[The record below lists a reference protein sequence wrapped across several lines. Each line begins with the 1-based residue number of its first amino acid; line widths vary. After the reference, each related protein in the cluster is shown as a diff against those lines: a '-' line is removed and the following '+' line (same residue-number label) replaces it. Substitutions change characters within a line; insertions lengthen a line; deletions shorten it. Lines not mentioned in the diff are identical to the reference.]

1 MRVIVHTGK
10 GGVGKTSIS
19 AATALR
25 CAEMGLKTI
34 VISTDTAHSL
44 GDSLER
50 DIGPEPVEIYP
61 NLWAQE
67 VDTRYSMDKYWGRI
81 QRYLTGLFSKQ
92 GIDEIV
98 AEEVT
103 ILPGLEE
110 GAHLLWIN
118 QYVQSGAYDVLIVDA
133 APTAETLRLL
143 SLPDVTRWWFEKVI
157 GLAQGATRILR
168 PIGRLVGRRGEGIPD
183 DSAWAEVRALFD
195 TLDRVRDLLTDP
207 EVASIRLVVNP
218 EKMVIKE
225 TQRTYTYLNLYG
237 YATDA
242 ILCNRII
249 PDEVS
254 DPYFAMWKANQ
265 RDNIAFIDEAFGELP
280 LLRAPLFGG
289 EVSGLDALR
298 RLGDALYG
306 DRSPAEKLF
315 DGKTHRI
322 ETVDKDTFV
331 LHVPLPFA
339 SKQDLDIYRSRDE
352 LTLRVGPYRRNI
364 VLPYALWDLEIA
376 EAKFEQAS
384 LNIRFARTEAQK
396 EKAAT

>member
-19 AATALR
+19 AATAVR

-44 GDSLER
+44 GDSLEKQ
-50 DIGPEPVEIYP
+50 IGPEPIEIYP

-67 VDTRYSMDKYWGRI
+67 VDARYSMDKYWGKI
-81 QRYLTGLFSKQ
+81 QRYLSSLFSRQ
-92 GIDEIV
+92 GVDEIV

-118 QYVQSGAYDVLIVDA
+118 QYVEQGQFDVLIVDA

-143 SLPDVTRWWFEKVI
+143 SLPDVTRWWVEKI
-157 GLAQGATRILR
+157 IAIAQGATRILR
-168 PIGRLVGRRGEGIPD
+168 PIGKVLGRDQTMIPED
-183 DSAWAEVRALFD
+183 NAWSEVRVLFD
-195 TLDRVRDLLTDP
+195 TLDKVRDLLSDP
-207 EVASIRLVVNP
+207 EISSIRLVVNP

-242 ILCNRII
+242 IICNRII
-249 PDEVS
+249 PDEVT
-254 DPYFAMWKANQ
+254 DPYFAMWKTNQ
-265 RDNIAFIDEAFGELP
+265 KENIAFIDEAFGELP
-280 LLRAPLFGG
+280 LIKAPLFGG
-289 EVSGLDALR
+289 EVSGLESLR
-298 RLGDALYG
+298 RLGEALYG
-306 DRSPAEKLF
+306 DQNPAQKMFE
-315 DGKTHRI
+315 GETHRI
-322 ETVDKDTFV
+322 ETISKDSYV

-339 SKQDLDIYRSRDE
+339 NKQDLDIYRSRDE

-364 VLPYALWDLEIA
+364 VLPYSLWDLEIA
-376 EAKFEQAS
+376 DARFEQS
-384 LNIRFARTEAQK
+384 TLNIQFSKQP
-396 EKAAT
+396 

>member
-44 GDSLER
+44 ADSL
-50 DIGPEPVEIYP
+50 DKQIGPEPVELMP

-67 VDTRYSMDKYWGRI
+67 VDARYSMDKYWGRF
-81 QRYLTGLFSKQ
+81 QKYMVAMFSRQ
-92 GIDEIV
+92 GVDEIV

-118 QYVQSGAYDVLIVDA
+118 KYFNDGFFDVLIVDA

-143 SLPDVTRWWFEKVI
+143 SLPDVTRWWLGKVM
-157 GLAQGATRILR
+157 GLFRGVGRVVR
-168 PIGRLVGRRGEGIPD
+168 PINRVLRRTSETMPD
-183 DSAWAEVRALFD
+183 DDAWAQVEELFD
-195 TLDRVRDLLTDP
+195 TLDKVRDLMTNS
-207 EVASIRLVVNP
+207 EVCSIRLVVNP

-249 PDEVS
+249 PDEVT
-254 DPYFAMWKANQ
+254 DPYFTMWKANQ
-265 RDNIAFIDEAFGELP
+265 KDNLVFIDEAFGGLP
-280 LLRAPLFGG
+280 VLKAPLFGARRIAAG
-289 EVSGLDALR
+289 GCNGKQPGQCEHSRIQKRLCRHEGLCQQAD
-298 RLGDALYG
+298 
-306 DRSPAEKLF
+306 PA
-315 DGKTHRI
+315 D
-322 ETVDKDTFV
+322 
-331 LHVPLPFA
+331 
-339 SKQDLDIYRSRDE
+339 Q
-352 LTLRVGPYRRNI
+352 
-364 VLPYALWDLEIA
+364 
-376 EAKFEQAS
+376 
-384 LNIRFARTEAQK
+384 
-396 EKAAT
+396 

>member
-44 GDSLER
+44 ADSL
-50 DIGPEPVEIYP
+50 DKKIGPEPVEIYP

-67 VDTRYSMDKYWGRI
+67 VDARYSMDKYWGRF
-81 QRYLTGLFSKQ
+81 QKYLVALFSRS
-92 GIDEIV
+92 GVDEIV

-118 QYVQSGAYDVLIVDA
+118 KYVNDGFYDVLIVDA

-143 SLPDVTRWWFEKVI
+143 SLPDVTRWWLEKVM
-157 GLAQGATRILR
+157 GLFRGVGKVVR
-168 PIGRLVGRRGEGIPD
+168 PISRVLGRANDSLPD
-183 DSAWAEVRALFD
+183 DAAWDEVNQLFE
-195 TLDRVRDLLTDP
+195 TLDRVREMLADP
-207 EVASIRLVVNP
+207 KVSSIRLVVNP

-242 ILCNRII
+242 IICNRII
-249 PDEVS
+249 PDEVT
-254 DPYFAMWKANQ
+254 DPYFTMWKANQ
-265 RDNIAFIDEAFGELP
+265 KDNIGFIGEAFGGLP
-280 LLRAPLFGG
+280 LLKAPLFGG
-289 EVSGLDALR
+289 EITGLDRLR
-298 RLGDALYG
+298 MLANEVYG
-306 DRSPAEKLF
+306 DRNPAEQMGEGMTHTIEKDDQNENGYKL
-315 DGKTHRI
+315 R
-322 ETVDKDTFV
+322 
-331 LHVPLPFA
+331 VPLPFA
-339 SKQDLDIYRSRDE
+339 DKSDMDLFRSRDE
-352 LTLRVGPYRRNI
+352 ITLRVGPYRRNI

-376 EAKFEQAS
+376 SATFEQS
-384 LNIRFARTEAQK
+384 TLVIRFYDKGKQK
-396 EKAAT
+396 EKA

>member
-1 MRVIVHTGK
+1 MRIIVHTGK

-44 GDSLER
+44 GDSLDVE
-50 DIGPEPVEIYP
+50 IGPEPVLLRE

-67 VDTRYSMDKYWGRI
+67 VDARYSMDKYWGSF
-81 QRYLTGLFSKQ
+81 QKYMVALFTQK
-92 GIDEIV
+92 GVKDIV

-118 QYVQSGAYDVLIVDA
+118 KYYKEGFYDVLIVDA

-143 SLPDVTRWWFEKVI
+143 SLPDVTRWWFEK
-157 GLAQGATRILR
+157 LLSLSRGAAKFLR
-168 PIGRLVGRRGEGIPD
+168 PLAKPLMGADLPD
-183 DSAWAEVRALFD
+183 QDSFNQVQGLFNTLDEVRVMLSN
-195 TLDRVRDLLTDP
+195 P
-207 EVASIRLVVNP
+207 ELSSLRLVVNP

-242 ILCNRII
+242 VICNRIL
-249 PDEVS
+249 PDSVT
-254 DPYFAMWKANQ
+254 DPYFAQWKDLQ
-265 RDNIAFIDEAFGELP
+265 KQNIGLIGEAFGELP
-280 LLRAPLFGG
+280 LLRAPMFDRDVNGI
-289 EVSGLDALR
+289 DALH
-298 RLGDALYG
+298 RLGEALYG
-306 DRSPAEKLF
+306 DKNPAEIMFK
-315 DGKTHRI
+315 GQTHQI
-322 ETVDKDTFV
+322 LQDVKGNYS
-331 LHVPLPFA
+331 LKVPLPFA
-339 SKQDLDIYRSRDE
+339 NKDDLDVYRSADE

-364 VLPYALWDLEIA
+364 VLPYALWNLEIGD
-376 EAKFEQAS
+376 AKFEEQS
-384 LNIRFARTEAQK
+384 LNIRFISK
-396 EKAAT
+396 K

>member
-1 MRVIVHTGK
+1 MRIIVHTGK

-44 GDSLER
+44 GDSLDKE
-50 DIGPEPVEIYP
+50 IGPEPIEIYP

-67 VDTRYSMDKYWGRI
+67 VDARYSMDKYWGAF
-81 QRYLTGLFSKQ
+81 QKYMVALFNRQ
-92 GIDEIV
+92 GVENIV

-118 QYVQSGAYDVLIVDA
+118 KYVQEGFYDVLIVDA

-143 SLPDVTRWWFEKVI
+143 SLPDVTRWWLEKI
-157 GLAQGATRILR
+157 LFLTRGASKILG
-168 PIGRLVGRRGEGIPD
+168 PINRVFRGGNSDPNAVD
-183 DSAWAEVRALFD
+183 SGSAWEQVEALFD
-195 TLDRVRDLLTDP
+195 TLDKVRVLLSDP
-207 EVASIRLVVNP
+207 AISSIRLVVNP

-242 ILCNRII
+242 IICNRII
-249 PDEVS
+249 PDEVN
-254 DPYFAMWKANQ
+254 DPYFAAWKANQ
-265 RDNIAFIDEAFGELP
+265 ADNIAFIGEAFGEMT
-280 LLRAPLFGG
+280 LLKAPLFSQEMG
-289 EVSGLDALR
+289 GLDALR
-298 RLGDALYG
+298 ELGKVLYA
-306 DRSPAEKLF
+306 DTNPAEKLSDSTSHHIESLGG
-315 DGKTHRI
+315 DGYKL
-322 ETVDKDTFV
+322 V
-331 LHVPLPFA
+331 VPLPFA
-339 SKQDLDIYRSRDE
+339 RKDDMDIYRSRDE

-364 VLPYALWDLEIA
+364 VLPHALWDMEIA
-376 EAKFEQAS
+376 DAKFEESS
-384 LNIRFARTEAQK
+384 LNIRFKRDA
-396 EKAAT
+396 